1 MDLNHTLN
9 GRDNDMK
16 VTGLNIHPLKS
27 GRAIAQTVVSVQL
40 DGLAGDRRFMLVD
53 PDGRFITQR
62 ELQTLA
68 QVEAR
73 HVSGGIHLRMNGHA
87 ITAPFDPARRIDVR
101 VWDSTVNAAVA
112 AEPVN
117 QTLSGWFGRPV
128 KLVHMD
134 GEASRVVG
142 EEWAGEAAPVGFAD
156 GFPVLITTM
165 ASLAD
170 LNVTLISKGQEPI
183 GMDRFR
189 TNILID
195 NDEPWEED
203 LWESVEIGGIVFD
216 LVKPCARCIMT
227 TQDQVTGERIGGN
240 PIQGLAEKR
249 MSADRRVPGVLFG
262 WNAVPRGEGTINLG
276 DEMRVV
282 KAREERWPMKIRA

>member
-1 MDLNHTLN
+1 
-9 GRDNDMK
+9 MK

-27 GRAIAQTVVSVQL
+27 GRAIAQTSVSIRH

-53 PDGRFITQR
+53 PDGKFITQR
-62 ELQTLA
+62 ELQALA
-68 QVEAR
+68 QVEATYVAGGVHLKMGTR
-73 HVSGGIHLRMNGHA
+73 TATVS
-87 ITAPFDPARRIDVR
+87 FDPARRLDVR
-101 VWDSTVNAAVA
+101 VWDSEVNAAVSEDRA
-112 AEPVN
+112 ST
-117 QTLSGWFGRPV
+117 TLSGWFGRPV
-128 KLVHMD
+128 KLVLMD
-134 GEASRVVG
+134 DQARRVVG
-142 EEWAGEAAPVGFAD
+142 DEWADEAAPVGFAD
-156 GFPVLITTM
+156 GFPVLITTT

-170 LNVTLISKGQEPI
+170 LNVTLIAKGQEPV

-203 LWESVEIGGIVFD
+203 FWESVEIGGITFD

-262 WNAVPRGEGTINLG
+262 WNAIPRSEGTINLG
-276 DEMRVV
+276 DGMRIVSR
-282 KAREERWPMKIRA
+282 REVHWPMKIRA